1 MRSLLCLPLLALLPL
16 SAQAVDWHL
25 GAAVADDFDGRTPDF
40 GGPSGVSTETAR
52 SLFGGLRFA
61 NGLGIE
67 AAWLDLGEAS
77 HSAVADAG
85 YRVDGKLWSI
95 GLTWAPDTGDLQPYA
110 KLGWF
115 DRDEDG
121 TFIGIAGPM
130 PVSYDDDGMMAEVGG
145 RWFLTQS
152 FALRA
157 GYSWYDFEPESDG
170 SVLLGAEW
178 HFR

>member
-1 MRSLLCLPLLALLPL
+1 MRTLPCLLLLALAAPA
-16 SAQAVDWHL
+16 AQAADWHI
-25 GAAVADDFDGRTPDF
+25 GVAAADDYDGRTPDF
-40 GGPSGVSTETAR
+40 GARIETETAR
-52 SLFGGLRFA
+52 SLFGGLRFE
-61 NGLGIE
+61 NGFGVE
-67 AAWLDLGEAS
+67 AAWVDLGEAS
-77 HSAVADAG
+77 QDAVADAG
-85 YRVDGKLWSI
+85 YRVDGTLWSV

-121 TFIGIAGPM
+121 TFVGIAGPT
-130 PVSYDDDGMMAEVGG
+130 PVSYDDDGMMAEAGG

>member
-1 MRSLLCLPLLALLPL
+1 MRTLPCLLLLALATPT
-16 SAQAVDWHL
+16 AQAVDWHL
-25 GAAVADDFDGRTPDF
+25 GAAVADDYDGRTPDF
-40 GGPSGVSTETAR
+40 GARIETDTAR
-52 SLFGGLRFA
+52 SAFGGLRFESGF
-61 NGLGIE
+61 GLE
-67 AAWLDLGEAS
+67 AAWVDLGDAS
-77 HSAVADAG
+77 QDAVADAG
-85 YRVDGKLWSI
+85 YRVDGTLWSI

-121 TFIGIAGPM
+121 VFIGIAGPV
-130 PVSYDDDGMMAEVGG
+130 PISYDDDGMMAEVGG